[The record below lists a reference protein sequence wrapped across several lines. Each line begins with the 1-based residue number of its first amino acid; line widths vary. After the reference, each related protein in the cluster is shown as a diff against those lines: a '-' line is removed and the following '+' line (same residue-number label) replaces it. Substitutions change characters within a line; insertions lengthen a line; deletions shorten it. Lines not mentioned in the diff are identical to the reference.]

1 MLKIN
6 EVNYHKG
13 FETDAEHLEMIQFR
27 TRLSNLFPG
36 FYKREKEIIQNTYLQ
51 TSEDLLIKLSCK
63 VLKAVCKQTID
74 LYKDSLSDDD
84 FYKMVESSYF
94 YVLPLVIYNENKF
107 LCKRYYYYEPII
119 ASCFYLLH
127 KSNEQ
132 VHKLLNSTKDMDKL
146 SEISLLLI
154 HNIKRSMLSS
164 LSLFALGDDV
174 HGFALIRGIVEQFSR
189 LILLDDTNIHKFVEY
204 INLNKDLQE
213 YKMKKSRNN
222 NTLIPYELKKFLE
235 INNLSINSSEK
246 VLLNGWCKNQANR
259 PVQTNIELVRLAF
272 IGTNMEK
279 FVDLYHFSSEFI
291 HEDYL
296 FVNYDYISMRANS
309 RYLFTFF
316 ILKIASILSHIK
328 SDLYMDKDVLS
339 YLESIKYSK

>member
-1 MLKIN
+1 ML
-6 EVNYHKG
+6 
-13 FETDAEHLEMIQFR
+13 FR
-27 TRLSNLFPG
+27 S
-36 FYKREKEIIQNTYLQ
+36 
-51 TSEDLLIKLSCK
+51 
-63 VLKAVCKQTID
+63 
-74 LYKDSLSDDD
+74 
-84 FYKMVESSYF
+84 
-94 YVLPLVIYNENKF
+94 
-107 LCKRYYYYEPII
+107 
-119 ASCFYLLH
+119 H